1 MQDTGRFCKPQI
13 QSNAYVTMVYLGKT
27 VHLSY
32 DLLDYR
38 EEIKIYQQHC
48 GGENLC
54 VYRGKLLEGGETEKN
69 TKNSSEFCQP
79 LIFIWINC

>member
-1 MQDTGRFCKPQI
+1 MQDAGKFCKPQI
-13 QSNAYVTMVYLGKT
+13 HSNASVTMVYLGKT

-54 VYRGKLLEGGETEKN
+54 VYRGKLLEGGELETPAPPPQE
-69 TKNSSEFCQP
+69 S
-79 LIFIWINC
+79 I